1 MRLMKKH
8 PADTDSH
15 LIYLGGTYLVL
26 DFETTNKNFGDPLDP
41 SNELLLACWKLLRPD
56 GSFISKHHFGSEWDQ
71 QRLLQDIQ
79 GVDYIVAH
87 NAKFELGW
95 LARCGLDT
103 QNLIVA
109 DTMLA
114 EWVLSGNRS
123 WLLNLETSLARRG
136 LKGKEQNVAGLIDAG
151 LCPSSLPSSLLLDY
165 CKRDVDATS
174 DLWLRSRLDLVDNS
188 LLHIFYTRCL
198 TARCLVSIEKNGM
211 RLDKERVLAA
221 HAQETATLLE
231 TQQKLA
237 PGINFNSSK
246 QLAEYLYKTLGFK
259 ELQVNGQPLRTTGG
273 KPLTD
278 SLTIASL
285 VPRTPVQQE
294 FLDIFKRHRLAS
306 SRLSKSLDGY
316 KQIVSRPQEPV
327 IYFSLNQ
334 GFTQTHR
341 LSSSGRK
348 VNAIEQ
354 SIQLQNQDRDFKKL
368 FTVEDGYEISEV
380 DYGTL
385 EFTVA
390 ADMCRDSVAYEELL
404 RDEDIHSITKQEM
417 QSLGQKM
424 DRTEAKA
431 HTFKPLYGGFGTT
444 KAEKGYCR
452 FFKNKYEGI
461 SAAQESWARQVVSS
475 KKLRT
480 PMGMIFYWPDA
491 KLGAYNSVTYST
503 QIYNYPIQ
511 SAATAEIVPIG
522 LACLMRRL
530 RGTGIEILN
539 TVHDSII
546 AKIPIGK
553 RDLWEKTCVQA
564 LTHDVFKYLKEI
576 YDYDFICPLKIGI
589 KTGTHWGEADV
600 EKLWIVNPKDGSETY
615 KEKRRLNEPS

>member
-1 MRLMKKH
+1 MTIVKH
-8 PADTDSH
+8 PAENGSH
-15 LIYLGGTYLVL
+15 LVYLGGTYLVL
-26 DFETTNKNFGDPLDP
+26 DFETTNKNFGDPLDEE
-41 SNELLLACWKLLRPD
+41 NELLLACWKILQPD
-56 GSFISKHHFGSEWDQ
+56 GSFISKHQFGNEWEMHE
-71 QRLLQDIQ
+71 LLQDISH
-79 GVDYIVAH
+79 VDYILAH

-95 LARCGLDT
+95 LQRCGLDT
-103 QNLIVA
+103 STLLVA

-114 EWVLSGNRS
+114 EWVLSGNRGWPIS
-123 WLLNLETSLARRG
+123 LELSLQRRG
-136 LKGKEQNVAGLIDAG
+136 LSGKDKAMKDLVDLGV
-151 LCPSSLPSSLLLDY
+151 CPSQLPSADLLRY
-165 CKRDVDATS
+165 CQRDVDATS
-174 DLWLRSRLDLVDNS
+174 DLWLRSRLDLVENS

-211 RLDKERVLAA
+211 RLDKDRVLVA
-221 HAQETATLLE
+221 HAEATKSLLA
-231 TQQKLA
+231 TQSNLA
-237 PGINFNSSK
+237 AGINFNSSK
-246 QLAEYLYKTLGFK
+246 QLAEYLYKTLGFL
-259 ELQVNGQPLRTTGG
+259 ELRDRNGKIIRTAGGAPCTDSSTISRLQARTT
-273 KPLTD
+273 
-278 SLTIASL
+278 
-285 VPRTPVQQE
+285 QQE
-294 FLDIFKRHRLAS
+294 IFLENFKQNRLAA

-316 KQIVSRPQEPV
+316 KAIVNWREEPV

-348 VNAIEQ
+348 VNGIEQ

-368 FTVEDGYEISEV
+368 YTVEEGYEISEV

-390 ADMCRDSVAYEELL
+390 ADMTRDSVAYEELL
-404 RDEDIHSITKQEM
+404 RDEDIHTITKNKM
-417 QSLGQKM
+417 ASLGQKM
-424 DRTEAKA
+424 SRTEAKA

-461 SAAQESWARQVVSS
+461 SAAQESWACQVVSS

-522 LACLMRRL
+522 LSCLMHRL

-615 KEKRRLNEPS
+615 KEKRK